1 MYCSKCGTPLKGNE
15 RFCPKCGNSIASG
28 TNAIWEQNA
37 YINTNASVVEEADA
51 SVKAPS
57 IETPYMENP
66 ENGMMEPEQEET
78 EKRHSSKIYKILIPV
93 VCVALLALFCGTIF
107 LYKWYTGDEQSVI
120 RALKKGDYDKAS
132 ALLADDYDGSQQAV
146 ERTLSEIIEKLKS
159 DYKNKKIEY
168 SDAASELDA
177 IAEMKISGMEQQIDD
192 AKKYIS
198 TLYAS
203 RTAFETAENSYKNGD
218 YAEAIRQYRNVI
230 QEDDN
235 YDAAKNQIEG
245 AIGKYSE
252 QVLQETDELVTAGLY
267 KEAVNAV
274 GGALEVLPDDEKLQS
289 EYEACASEYADN
301 VISEAEEYVSNDDYE
316 NAISILN
323 EGIAEL
329 EKNEKLEDKLE
340 EYTEAVS
347 AEADK
352 KILKKETLYYKNGTL
367 GGWTEYDETGKIK
380 KEIFYQGAIYE
391 DDYEYDD
398 AGNLIKKT
406 STHSS
411 IDGDEVYEVA
421 TTKNKYD
428 DAGNLIKVLHYDMDG
443 KLTGYKKNKYDDAGN
458 LIKESEYDSEKK
470 LTGYRKNKYDDAGN
484 LVKTAYC
491 DSDGSQMECTKNKYD
506 DAGNLIKT
514 SDYDSENNLTR
525 YTKYKYDDT
534 GNLIKISYYDSESN
548 LTTYRKNKYDD
559 TGNLV
564 KTLEYD
570 SDGNIAHRAVY
581 EYDEAGDLIKY
592 TFYWTNDNYEQTIF
606 EYYGDTQLVEDTNK
620 DNEGENEDKDR
631 KEDNTQSWK
640 QAYIDYID
648 EIENEASSDV
658 LFSLI
663 QVNDDDIPELLID
676 YRSTAGGGEV
686 ATFDGMQV
694 NTIHTYS
701 YCVSYMPEKNLMC
714 DSGGH
719 MDEYYDYIYKIENG
733 QFVKCYSGEYGA
745 EDNSHV
751 ECDENGYP
759 IYRYYWEG
767 VEVEKDEYDELLNA
781 AFDTSNKV
789 SPYDNCVTGFDEI
802 IEAIHA
808 Y

>member
-37 YINTNASVVEEADA
+37 YINTDASVVEEADA

-57 IETPYMENP
+57 IETLYMENP
-66 ENGMMEPEQEET
+66 ENETMEPEQEEP
-78 EKRHSSKIYKILIPV
+78 EKGHSSKIYKILIPV

-132 ALLADDYDGSQQAV
+132 ALLADDYDGSQQVV

-168 SDAASELDA
+168 SDAAAELDA
-177 IAEMKISGMEQQIDD
+177 IAEMKISGVEQQLED

-323 EGIAEL
+323 EGISEL

-340 EYTEAVS
+340 EYTEAAS

-367 GGWTEYDETGKIK
+367 GGWTEYDETGKII

-398 AGNLIKKT
+398 AGNLIQ
-406 STHSS
+406 
-411 IDGDEVYEVA
+411 
-421 TTKNKYD
+421 NKY
-428 DAGNLIKVLHYDMDG
+428 A
-443 KLTGYKKNKYDDAGN
+443 
-458 LIKESEYDSEKK
+458 
-470 LTGYRKNKYDDAGN
+470 
-484 LVKTAYC
+484 
-491 DSDGSQMECTKNKYD
+491 
-506 DAGNLIKT
+506 
-514 SDYDSENNLTR
+514 
-525 YTKYKYDDT
+525 
-534 GNLIKISYYDSESN
+534 
-548 LTTYRKNKYDD
+548 
-559 TGNLV
+559 
-564 KTLEYD
+564 
-570 SDGNIAHRAVY
+570 
-581 EYDEAGDLIKY
+581 
-592 TFYWTNDNYEQTIF
+592 
-606 EYYGDTQLVEDTNK
+606 
-620 DNEGENEDKDR
+620 
-631 KEDNTQSWK
+631 
-640 QAYIDYID
+640 
-648 EIENEASSDV
+648 
-658 LFSLI
+658 
-663 QVNDDDIPELLID
+663 
-676 YRSTAGGGEV
+676 
-686 ATFDGMQV
+686 
-694 NTIHTYS
+694 
-701 YCVSYMPEKNLMC
+701 
-714 DSGGH
+714 
-719 MDEYYDYIYKIENG
+719 
-733 QFVKCYSGEYGA
+733 
-745 EDNSHV
+745 
-751 ECDENGYP
+751 
-759 IYRYYWEG
+759 
-767 VEVEKDEYDELLNA
+767 
-781 AFDTSNKV
+781 
-789 SPYDNCVTGFDEI
+789 
-802 IEAIHA
+802 
-808 Y
+808 